1 MEDEVKDGGA
11 AKPGETY
18 QIKITFP
25 VGVDLTREDQESLI
39 EIADKI
45 CKRYEAQNPDRV
57 MWPAGVGDEPVD
69 IWGDE
74 PKFDDS
80 VFSIDVAER
89 ERYESDFPGT
99 ALAAR
104 EGRGG

>member
-1 MEDEVKDGGA
+1 MTDKIDGGA
-11 AKPGETY
+11 VKPGETY

-25 VGVDLTREDQESLI
+25 VGVELTHEDQDGLI
-39 EIADKI
+39 DLADKI

-57 MWPAGVGDEPVD
+57 MWPAGI

-89 ERYESDFPGT
+89 ERYDFEPAD
-99 ALAAR
+99 ALSAR
-104 EGRGG
+104 EAGDE

>member
-1 MEDEVKDGGA
+1 MTDKTGGA
-11 AKPGETY
+11 AVPGETY

-25 VGVDLTREDQESLI
+25 VGVELTREDQDGLI
-39 EIADKI
+39 DLADRI

-57 MWPAGVGDEPVD
+57 MWPAGIGAEPVD

-89 ERYESDFPGT
+89 ERYDFEPAD
-99 ALAAR
+99 ALLSAR
-104 EGRGG
+104 DEG

>member
-1 MEDEVKDGGA
+1 MTKSDGGA
-11 AKPGETY
+11 VKANETY

-25 VGVDLTREDQESLI
+25 VGIELTREDQYGLI
-39 EIADKI
+39 ELAGRI

-57 MWPAGVGDEPVD
+57 MWPAGIGAEPVD

-89 ERYESDFPGT
+89 ERYETDLFT
-99 ALAAR
+99 ARDAQ
-104 EGRGG
+104 